1 MRILVLLCVFVF
13 PAAAQTSPP
22 AVPVEIQALLN
33 AHDYPKAE
41 LAIQQKLS
49 ASPAWERGH
58 VLLAQIYN
66 ATARYALAEH
76 SGLAAVRLR
85 ESVDAFLVLAVA
97 TMNLRKLNESI
108 DWLEKAAKWQPR
120 NPEIYRLLGLDYAL
134 GAMLRESEEAFR
146 QGLELA
152 PENWELH
159 YFDGRALYELEKFSD
174 SEKAFQRAIER
185 NPRSVKA
192 WTALGQVKDRLGDA
206 ASSEQSYQK
215 AVALCGGASR
225 DCAWPLL
232 ELGFLA
238 SRQTGE
244 KNAERYFRRAVE
256 ARPDWAKPHFYLG
269 KTLAAL
275 GQLDAARAQLE
286 DAARIQPDQSQ
297 HEYQLAQIYRRLG
310 DPTKSEQHLARY
322 RELAG
327 LEAGRKTPSELN
339 VP

>member
-1 MRILVLLCVFVF
+1 MRILALLCVFVF

-22 AVPVEIQALLN
+22 AVPAEIQALLD

-49 ASPAWERGH
+49 VSPAWERGH
-58 VLLAQIYN
+58 VLLAQ
-66 ATARYALAEH
+66 
-76 SGLAAVRLR
+76 
-85 ESVDAFLVLAVA
+85 
-97 TMNLRKLNESI
+97 M
-108 DWLEKAAKWQPR
+108 
-120 NPEIYRLLGLDYAL
+120 
-134 GAMLRESEEAFR
+134 SEEAFR

-192 WTALGQVKDRLGDA
+192 WTALGQVKDRLGDV

-215 AVALCGGASR
+215 AVGLCVGASR

-244 KNAERYFRRAVE
+244 KDAERYFRRAVE

>member
-1 MRILVLLCVFVF
+1 MRNLALLSIFVF
-13 PAAAQTSPP
+13 PSAAQTSPP
-22 AVPVEIQALLN
+22 AVSGEIQALLD
-33 AHDYPKAE
+33 AHNYPKAE

-49 ASPAWERGH
+49 TSPPWERGY

-134 GAMLRESEEAFR
+134 GGMLRESEEAFR

-152 PENWELH
+152 PDNWELH
-159 YFDGRALYELEKFSD
+159 YFDGRALYELENFSG

-206 ASSEQSYQK
+206 ASSEQCYQK
-215 AVALCGGASR
+215 AVNLCGAASS

-232 ELGFLA
+232 ELGVVA
-238 SRQTGE
+238 SRQAGE
-244 KNAERYFRRAVE
+244 QDAERYFRRAVE

-269 KTLAAL
+269 KTLATM

-286 DAARIQPDQSQ
+286 DAVRIEPDQSQ
-297 HEYQLAQIYRRLG
+297 HHYQLSQIYCRLG
-310 DPTKSEQHLARY
+310 DPKKSERHLARY
-322 RELAG
+322 RALAG
-327 LEAGRKTPSELN
+327 LEASGKTSSVLN

>member
-1 MRILVLLCVFVF
+1 MRNLALLSIFVF
-13 PAAAQTSPP
+13 PSAAQTSPP
-22 AVPVEIQALLN
+22 AVSGEIQALLD
-33 AHDYPKAE
+33 AHNYPKAE

-49 ASPAWERGH
+49 TSPPWERGY

-134 GAMLRESEEAFR
+134 GGMLRESEEAFR

-152 PENWELH
+152 PDNWELH
-159 YFDGRALYELEKFSD
+159 YFDGRALYELENFSG

-206 ASSEQSYQK
+206 ASSEQCYQK
-215 AVALCGGASR
+215 AVNLCGAASS

-232 ELGFLA
+232 ELGVVA
-238 SRQTGE
+238 SRQAGE
-244 KNAERYFRRAVE
+244 QDAERYFRRAVE

-269 KTLAAL
+269 KTLATM

-286 DAARIQPDQSQ
+286 DAVRIEPDQSQ
-297 HEYQLAQIYRRLG
+297 HQYQLSQIYRRLG
-310 DPTKSEQHLARY
+310 DPKKSERHLARY

-327 LEAGRKTPSELN
+327 LEASGKTSSVLN

>member
-1 MRILVLLCVFVF
+1 M
-13 PAAAQTSPP
+13 
-22 AVPVEIQALLN
+22 
-33 AHDYPKAE
+33 
-41 LAIQQKLS
+41 
-49 ASPAWERGH
+49 
-58 VLLAQIYN
+58 
-66 ATARYALAEH
+66 
-76 SGLAAVRLR
+76 
-85 ESVDAFLVLAVA
+85 LAVA

-215 AVALCGGASR
+215 AVGLCGGASR